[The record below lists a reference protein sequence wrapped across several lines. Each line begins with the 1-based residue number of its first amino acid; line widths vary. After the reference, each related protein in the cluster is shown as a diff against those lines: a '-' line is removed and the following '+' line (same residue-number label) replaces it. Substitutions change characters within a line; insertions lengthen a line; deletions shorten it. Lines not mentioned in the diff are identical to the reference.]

1 MKRIIIPAVM
11 SAFVGCIL
19 CAVVWN
25 RQVDEISS
33 PTASGVTR
41 SAPKVPIGSRRYVV
55 LLDESASRPEPMI
68 LQGQQ
73 FVHVLID
80 QMKYDDRLIVLEMYE
95 SGVNDTKRDLDLLI
109 SKSEDVTSLE
119 ENERLEA
126 ARKGAKD
133 ALDLFFEGSRKKS
146 ILHTDIITTLSIAS
160 EKMFPETHNCLVL
173 LSDMLQSSKEFE
185 FEHLRRMPSSSW
197 INEAKKQGLIRP
209 LYGSSV
215 VVVGADPSSHEG
227 VIVRE
232 FWQRYL
238 EASNASL
245 SLQNYR
251 TTPPSD
257 ASVCQ

>member
-1 MKRIIIPAVM
+1 V

-19 CAVVWN
+19 YVVVWN
-25 RQVDEISS
+25 RQVDNVSS
-33 PTASGVTR
+33 TTAIEVSSGLPKR
-41 SAPKVPIGSRRYVV
+41 SAGSRQYVV
-55 LLDESASRPEPMI
+55 LLDVSASRSEDMI

-80 QMKYDDRLIVLEMYE
+80 QMKYGDRLTALEMYE
-95 SGVNDTKRDLDLLI
+95 RGVNDTKQALDLSI

-119 ENERLEA
+119 ENEHLEG

-133 ALDLFFEGSRKKS
+133 AIDLFFEGSRKKP

-160 EKMFPETHNCLVL
+160 EKMSPETHNCLVL

-185 FEHLRRMPSSSW
+185 FEHLRRMPSSLW

-227 VIVRE
+227 VTVRE
-232 FWQRYL
+232 FWQQYL
-238 EASNASL
+238 EASNAL
-245 SLQNYR
+245 LTLQNYR